1 MSEKKDIRIVCDRCG
16 QEVQSANAAYFRAFY
31 VENQSSIPHTLAEYK
46 FTARNRNTTYAL
58 VKPGLG
64 YVMRGTTMTL
74 NGLTG
79 GTVDLCAACAE
90 SLSEWWGTGDV
101 ENGGDPFKHCGLERA
116 R

>member
-16 QEVQSANAAYFRAFY
+16 QEIQSANAAYFRAFY
-31 VENQSSIPHTLAEYK
+31 VENQSCVPHTLAEYK

-58 VKPGLG
+58 VKPGIG
-64 YVMRGTTMTL
+64 YVMRGTTMKL
-74 NGLTG
+74 DS

-90 SLSEWWGTGDV
+90 SLSEWWGAGV
-101 ENGGDPFKHCGLERA
+101 AENGSDPFRHCGLERA

>member
-16 QEVQSANAAYFRAFY
+16 QEIQSANEAYFRKFY
-31 VENQSSIPHTLAEYK
+31 VENQSCVPHTLAEYK

-64 YVMRGTTMTL
+64 YIMLGATMKL
-74 NGLTG
+74 DS

-90 SLSEWWGTGDV
+90 SLSEWWGTGV
-101 ENGGDPFKHCGLERA
+101 AENGGDPFKHCGLERA